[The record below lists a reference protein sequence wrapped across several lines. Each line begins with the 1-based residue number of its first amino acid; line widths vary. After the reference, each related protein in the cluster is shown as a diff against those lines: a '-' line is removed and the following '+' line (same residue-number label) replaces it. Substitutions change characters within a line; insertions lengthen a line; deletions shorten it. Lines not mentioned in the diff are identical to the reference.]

1 MRPLA
6 IAATVLTCAAATA
19 AGAQTT
25 SSAAVYPYIT
35 QAAAQQQALLGQLRG
50 FQGPQQTDQIAAL
63 ALLND
68 AAFAPKTAS
77 SDVDPISRLIEREG
91 YQPGA
96 GIVRWMTGTTQLAPS
111 GGRAVDSLRVSVGGE
126 IGGLRGLPLNLA
138 NAQYN
143 ADA

>member
-19 AGAQTT
+19 AGAQT
-25 SSAAVYPYIT
+25 SSPSVYPYNT
-35 QAAAQQQALLGQLRG
+35 PAAASRQALLSQLRG
-50 FQGPQQTDQIAAL
+50 FQGSKDQISAL

-96 GIVRWMTGTTQLAPS
+96 GIVRWMTGTTQLSSSAA
-111 GGRAVDSLRVSVGGE
+111 GGAVDSLRVSVGGE
-126 IGGLRGLPLNLA
+126 VGGLRGLPLNLA
-138 NAQYN
+138 NA
-143 ADA
+143 